1 MLDRVSPSSPRSGL
15 LVGVAKDGRTE
26 RGGPSRWELPLDPWG
41 TEAVGAGQP
50 DLQSSIVWAEGQTQ
64 GWLGG

>member
-1 MLDRVSPSSPRSGL
+1 M
-15 LVGVAKDGRTE
+15 GVAKDGRTE

-50 DLQSSIVWAEGQTQ
+50 DLQSSIGWAEGQTQ